1 MSKNFYL
8 SIFFGFFFNVIL
20 GQNPIE
26 WITSTEKINDSTY
39 NLTTTAKIENNWR
52 LYSQYNEEGG
62 AILTE
67 FIFSD
72 SLIIKNYSK
81 VIEPEPITK
90 FDPVFNL
97 DQSYFVN
104 QVAFNQRIVLSNND
118 VDFVNQTV
126 YYQVCDDRVC
136 IFQEQDLMFNLSG
149 VSNLN
154 KTVFDYNSVK
164 SELVINFNNKEL
176 ISSGQDISSSYISNN
191 YLNLFIL
198 GFLGGVLAL
207 LTPCVFPMIPLTVS
221 FFSSKGSS
229 GKFLSVMYGLFI
241 VFIYLSLSLPFYFI
255 ENINPQIFNQ
265 ISTSPILNFLFFLV
279 FIFFALSLFGLFEI
293 TLPSSWTN
301 KIDNASNISTGMIS
315 TFFMALTLCLVSFS
329 CTGPILGSLLVGS
342 ITSQSGALDLT
353 FGMLGFG
360 VSLALPFTFLAISP
374 NSLKV
379 LPKSGIW
386 LSRVKVILGFIEL
399 ALAFKFLSNADLI
412 LELGLLKREVF
423 IIIWILISLS
433 CLIYL
438 INSLRFK
445 RSLIL
450 YLLIAFFSYS
460 TINLSLG
467 VKEKSS
473 YKLALLSGLLP
484 PTFYTV
490 YENNNG
496 CPLGLNC
503 FKDFEKGLL
512 ESRYTNKPMLIDF
525 TGWAC
530 ANCRRVEENTWSK
543 NDIYNMINDEF
554 ILISLYVD
562 DRSKLLNNKNIN
574 LTDKNGNVK
583 ILENEGE
590 KWSAFQTLNFNINSQ
605 PYYVL
610 VSPSLDILNSP
621 IQYTDTQ
628 TYRDWLKEGLDN
640 FKDNN

>member
-26 WITSTEKINDSTY
+26 WITNTEKIDDSTY

-67 FIFSD
+67 FIFLD
-72 SLIIKNYSK
+72 SLIVKNYSK

-104 QVAFNQRIVLSNND
+104 QVTFNQRIVLSDND

-279 FIFFALSLFGLFEI
+279 FILFALSLFGLFEI

-445 RSLIL
+445 RSLML

-610 VSPSLDILNSP
+610 VSPSLNILNSP

>member
-26 WITSTEKINDSTY
+26 WITNTEKINDSTY

-52 LYSQYNEEGG
+52 LYSQFNEEGG

-104 QVAFNQRIVLSNND
+104 QVTFNQRIVLSDND

-149 VSNLN
+149 ISNLN

-279 FIFFALSLFGLFEI
+279 FILFALSLFGLFEI

-590 KWSAFQTLNFNINSQ
+590 KWSAFQTLNFNNNSQ

>member
-26 WITSTEKINDSTY
+26 WISNTEKINDSTY

-104 QVAFNQRIVLSNND
+104 QVTFNQRIVLSNTD

-279 FIFFALSLFGLFEI
+279 FILFALSLFGLFEI

-450 YLLIAFFSYS
+450 YLLIVFFSYS

-503 FKDFEKGLL
+503 LKDFEKGLL

>member
-26 WITSTEKINDSTY
+26 WITNTEKINDSTY

-67 FIFSD
+67 FIFLD

-104 QVAFNQRIVLSNND
+104 QVTFNQRIVLSDND

-279 FIFFALSLFGLFEI
+279 FILFALSLFGLFEI

-467 VKEKSS
+467 VKEKTS

-512 ESRYTNKPMLIDF
+512 ESRYRNKPMLIDF

-562 DRSKLLNNKNIN
+562 DRSKLLNNKNIK

-610 VSPSLDILNSP
+610 VSPSLNILNSP

>member
-26 WITSTEKINDSTY
+26 WITNTEKINDSTY

-67 FIFSD
+67 FIFLD
-72 SLIIKNYSK
+72 SLIVKNYSK

-104 QVAFNQRIVLSNND
+104 QVTFNQRIVLSDND

-149 VSNLN
+149 ISNLN

-279 FIFFALSLFGLFEI
+279 FILFALSLFGLFEI

-445 RSLIL
+445 RSLML

>member
-26 WITSTEKINDSTY
+26 WITNTEKKNDSTY
-39 NLTTTAKIENNWR
+39 NLKTTAKIENNWR

-104 QVAFNQRIVLSNND
+104 QVTFNQRIVLSDND

-279 FIFFALSLFGLFEI
+279 FILFALSLFGLFEI

>member
-26 WITSTEKINDSTY
+26 WITNTEKINDSTY

-81 VIEPEPITK
+81 VVEPEPITK

-97 DQSYFVN
+97 NQSYFVD
-104 QVAFNQRIVLSNND
+104 QVTFNQRIVLSDND
-118 VDFVNQTV
+118 VDFVNQIV

-136 IFQEQDLMFNLSG
+136 IFQEQELMFNLSG
-149 VSNLN
+149 ISNLN

-279 FIFFALSLFGLFEI
+279 FILFALSLFGLFEI

-484 PTFYTV
+484 PTFYTI

-610 VSPSLDILNSP
+610 VSPSLNILNSP

>member
-52 LYSQYNEEGG
+52 LYSQYNEQGG

-104 QVAFNQRIVLSNND
+104 QVSFNQRIVLSNND

-279 FIFFALSLFGLFEI
+279 FILFALSLFGLFEI
-293 TLPSSWTN
+293 TLPNSWTN

-450 YLLIAFFSYS
+450 YLLIEFFSYS

>member
-26 WITSTEKINDSTY
+26 WITNTEKINDSTY

-81 VIEPEPITK
+81 VVEPDPITK

-104 QVAFNQRIVLSNND
+104 QVTFNQRIVLYDND

-164 SELVINFNNKEL
+164 SELVINFKNKEL

-279 FIFFALSLFGLFEI
+279 FILFALSLFGLFEI

-450 YLLIAFFSYS
+450 FLLIVFFSYS

-610 VSPSLDILNSP
+610 VSPSLNILNSP
-621 IQYTDTQ
+621 IQYTDTK

>member
-26 WITSTEKINDSTY
+26 WITNTEKINDSTY

-104 QVAFNQRIVLSNND
+104 QVTFNQRIVLSDND

-149 VSNLN
+149 ISNLN

-279 FIFFALSLFGLFEI
+279 FILFALSLFGLFEI

-467 VKEKSS
+467 IKDKSS

-583 ILENEGE
+583 TLENEGE

-610 VSPSLDILNSP
+610 VSPSLNILNSP

-628 TYRDWLKEGLDN
+628 TYRDWLKDGLDN

>member
-20 GQNPIE
+20 CQNPIE
-26 WITSTEKINDSTY
+26 WITNTEKINDSTY

-104 QVAFNQRIVLSNND
+104 QVTFNQRIVLSDND

-154 KTVFDYNSVK
+154 RTVFDYKSVK

-207 LTPCVFPMIPLTVS
+207 LTPCDFPMIPLTVS

-279 FIFFALSLFGLFEI
+279 FILFALSLFGLFEI

-301 KIDNASNISTGMIS
+301 KIDNASNISTGIIS

-433 CLIYL
+433 CLLYL

-450 YLLIAFFSYS
+450 YLLIVFFSYS

-574 LTDKNGNVK
+574 LIDKNGNVK
-583 ILENEGE
+583 TLENEGE

-640 FKDNN
+640 FKDNY

>member
-8 SIFFGFFFNVIL
+8 SIFFGFFFNLIL
-20 GQNPIE
+20 GQNPVE
-26 WITSTEKINDSTY
+26 WITNTEKINDSTY
-39 NLTTTAKIENNWR
+39 NLITTAKIEKNWR

-104 QVAFNQRIVLSNND
+104 QVTFNQRIVLSDND

-149 VSNLN
+149 ISNLN

-279 FIFFALSLFGLFEI
+279 FILFALSLFGLFEI

-583 ILENEGE
+583 TLENEGE

>member
-26 WITSTEKINDSTY
+26 WITNTEKINDSTY

-81 VIEPEPITK
+81 VVEPEPITK

-97 DQSYFVN
+97 NQSYFVD
-104 QVAFNQRIVLSNND
+104 QVTFNQRIVLSDND
-118 VDFVNQTV
+118 VDFVNQIV

-136 IFQEQDLMFNLSG
+136 IFQEQELMFNLSG
-149 VSNLN
+149 ISNLN

-279 FIFFALSLFGLFEI
+279 FILFALSLFGLFEI

-610 VSPSLDILNSP
+610 VSPSLNILNSP

>member
-229 GKFLSVMYGLFI
+229 GRFLSVMYGLFI
-241 VFIYLSLSLPFYFI
+241 IFIYLSLSLPFYFI

-279 FIFFALSLFGLFEI
+279 FILFALSLFGLFEI
-293 TLPSSWTN
+293 RLPSSWTN

>member
-8 SIFFGFFFNVIL
+8 TIFFGFFFNIIL

-26 WITSTEKINDSTY
+26 WMTNTEKINDSTY

-52 LYSQYNEEGG
+52 LYSQFNEEGG

-104 QVAFNQRIVLSNND
+104 QVTFNQRIVLSDND

-136 IFQEQDLMFNLSG
+136 IFQEQELMFNLSG
-149 VSNLN
+149 ISNLN

-279 FIFFALSLFGLFEI
+279 FILFALSLFGLFEI

-610 VSPSLDILNSP
+610 VSPSLNILNSP

>member
-26 WITSTEKINDSTY
+26 WITNTEKINDSTY

-104 QVAFNQRIVLSNND
+104 QVTFNQRIVLSDND

-279 FIFFALSLFGLFEI
+279 FILFALSLFGLFEI

-438 INSLRFK
+438 INSLRIK

-460 TINLSLG
+460 AINLSLG

-610 VSPSLDILNSP
+610 VSPSLNILNSP

-628 TYRDWLKEGLDN
+628 TYREWLKEGLDN

>member
-8 SIFFGFFFNVIL
+8 SIFFGFFFNLIL

-26 WITSTEKINDSTY
+26 WITNTEKINDSTY

-52 LYSQYNEEGG
+52 LYSQYNEEVG

-104 QVAFNQRIVLSNND
+104 QVTFNQSIVLFDND

-279 FIFFALSLFGLFEI
+279 FILFALSLFGLFEI

-574 LTDKNGNVK
+574 LKDKNGNVK
-583 ILENEGE
+583 TLENEGE

-610 VSPSLDILNSP
+610 VSPSLNILNSP

-628 TYRDWLKEGLDN
+628 TYRDWLKEGLGN

>member
-26 WITSTEKINDSTY
+26 WITNTEKINDSTY

-104 QVAFNQRIVLSNND
+104 QVTFNQRIVLSDND

-136 IFQEQDLMFNLSG
+136 IFQEQELMFNLSG
-149 VSNLN
+149 ISNLN

-279 FIFFALSLFGLFEI
+279 FILFALSLFGLFEI

-562 DRSKLLNNKNIN
+562 DRSKLLNNNNIN

>member
-229 GKFLSVMYGLFI
+229 GKFLSVMYGFFI

-279 FIFFALSLFGLFEI
+279 FILFALSLFGLFEI

>member
-26 WITSTEKINDSTY
+26 WITNTEKINDSTY

-67 FIFSD
+67 FVFSD

-104 QVAFNQRIVLSNND
+104 QVTFNQRIVLSDND

-279 FIFFALSLFGLFEI
+279 FILFALSLFGLFEI

-530 ANCRRVEENTWSK
+530 ANFRRVEENTWSK

-610 VSPSLDILNSP
+610 VSPSLNILNSP

>member
-20 GQNPIE
+20 CQNPIE
-26 WITSTEKINDSTY
+26 WITNTEKINDSTY

-67 FIFSD
+67 FVFSD

-104 QVAFNQRIVLSNND
+104 QVTFNQRIVLSDND

-154 KTVFDYNSVK
+154 RTVFDYKSVK

-279 FIFFALSLFGLFEI
+279 FILFALSLFGLFEI

-433 CLIYL
+433 CLLYL

-583 ILENEGE
+583 TLENEGE

-640 FKDNN
+640 FKDNY

>member
-26 WITSTEKINDSTY
+26 WITNTEKINDSTY

-97 DQSYFVN
+97 DQSYFVD
-104 QVAFNQRIVLSNND
+104 QVTFNQRIVLSDND

-154 KTVFDYNSVK
+154 RTVFDYNSVK

-198 GFLGGVLAL
+198 GFLGGVWAL

-229 GKFLSVMYGLFI
+229 GKFLSVMYGFFI

-279 FIFFALSLFGLFEI
+279 FILFALSLFGLFEI

-562 DRSKLLNNKNIN
+562 DRSKLLDNKNIN

-610 VSPSLDILNSP
+610 VSPSLNILNSP

>member
-20 GQNPIE
+20 CQNPIE
-26 WITSTEKINDSTY
+26 WITNTEKINDSTY

-104 QVAFNQRIVLSNND
+104 QVTFNQRIVLSDND

-154 KTVFDYNSVK
+154 RTVFDYKSVK

-279 FIFFALSLFGLFEI
+279 FILFALSLFGLFEI

-583 ILENEGE
+583 TLENEGE

>member
-26 WITSTEKINDSTY
+26 WITNTEKINDSTY

-67 FIFSD
+67 FIFLD
-72 SLIIKNYSK
+72 SLIVKNYSK

-104 QVAFNQRIVLSNND
+104 QVTFNQRIVLSDND

-149 VSNLN
+149 ISNLN

-279 FIFFALSLFGLFEI
+279 FILFALSLFGLFEI

-610 VSPSLDILNSP
+610 VSPSLNILNSP

>member
-26 WITSTEKINDSTY
+26 WITNTEKINDSTY

-104 QVAFNQRIVLSNND
+104 QVTFNQRIVLSDYD

-279 FIFFALSLFGLFEI
+279 FILFALSLFGLFEI

-583 ILENEGE
+583 TLVNEGE

-610 VSPSLDILNSP
+610 VSPSLNILNSP

>member
-20 GQNPIE
+20 GQNPID
-26 WITSTEKINDSTY
+26 WITNTEKINDSTY

-52 LYSQYNEEGG
+52 LYSQFNEEGG

-81 VIEPEPITK
+81 VTEPEPITK

-104 QVAFNQRIVLSNND
+104 QVTFNQRIVLTDND

-136 IFQEQDLMFNLSG
+136 IFQEKDLMFNLSG

-279 FIFFALSLFGLFEI
+279 FILFALSLFGLFEI
-293 TLPSSWTN
+293 TLPNSWTN

-583 ILENEGE
+583 IIENEGE

>member
-26 WITSTEKINDSTY
+26 WITNTEKINDSTY
-39 NLTTTAKIENNWR
+39 NLITTAKIENNWR

-90 FDPVFNL
+90 FDPIFNL

-104 QVAFNQRIVLSNND
+104 LVTFNQRIVLSDND

-164 SELVINFNNKEL
+164 SELVVNFNNKEL

-279 FIFFALSLFGLFEI
+279 FILFALSLFGLFEI
-293 TLPSSWTN
+293 TLPSTWTN

-450 YLLIAFFSYS
+450 YLLIAFFTYS
-460 TINLSLG
+460 TVNLCLG

-512 ESRYTNKPMLIDF
+512 ESRYTKKPMLIDF

-554 ILISLYVD
+554 VLISLYVD
-562 DRSKLLNNKNIN
+562 DRSKLLNNKNIK

-583 ILENEGE
+583 TLENEGE

-605 PYYVL
+605 PYYVI

>member
-1 MSKNFYL
+1 MKKWLVFILWSSFVYGQIQEPVIWETSVISDTIKNIYTIRL
-8 SIFFGFFFNVIL
+8 KAN
-20 GQNPIE
+20 IE
-26 WITSTEKINDSTY
+26 K
-39 NLTTTAKIENNWR
+39 NWH
-52 LYSQYNEEGG
+52 LYSQFSDPNGAIPTEFKFKKNKKYRLIGKVNETESTVAYDEVFEMDLSYFTQKAIFTQKIEIFDTNLNKIEAEVNYQACDDKLCIFRNENFYITLDGSNFFNNQTIDKRSKDLSSSLKLNLKNTSFINKTQNEEG
-62 AILTE
+62 I
-67 FIFSD
+67 
-72 SLIIKNYSK
+72 Y
-81 VIEPEPITK
+81 
-90 FDPVFNL
+90 
-97 DQSYFVN
+97 SYFNV
-104 QVAFNQRIVLSNND
+104 
-118 VDFVNQTV
+118 
-126 YYQVCDDRVC
+126 
-136 IFQEQDLMFNLSG
+136 
-149 VSNLN
+149 
-154 KTVFDYNSVK
+154 
-164 SELVINFNNKEL
+164 
-176 ISSGQDISSSYISNN
+176 
-191 YLNLFIL
+191 FIL
-198 GFLGGVLAL
+198 GFIGGLLAL

-279 FIFFALSLFGLFEI
+279 FILFALSLFGLFEI

>member
-229 GKFLSVMYGLFI
+229 GKFLSVMYGFFI

>member
-8 SIFFGFFFNVIL
+8 SIFFGFFFNAIL

-26 WITSTEKINDSTY
+26 WITNTEKINDTTY

-104 QVAFNQRIVLSNND
+104 QVTFNQRIVLSDND

-149 VSNLN
+149 ISNLN

-279 FIFFALSLFGLFEI
+279 FILFALSLFGLFEI

-574 LTDKNGNVK
+574 LTDKNGNFK

>member
-26 WITSTEKINDSTY
+26 WITNTEKINDSTY

-104 QVAFNQRIVLSNND
+104 QVTFNQRIVLSDND

-149 VSNLN
+149 ISNLN

-279 FIFFALSLFGLFEI
+279 FILFALSLFGLFEI

-530 ANCRRVEENTWSK
+530 ANCRRMEENTWSK

-583 ILENEGE
+583 TLENEGE

-640 FKDNN
+640 FKDNY

>member
-279 FIFFALSLFGLFEI
+279 FILFALSLFGLFEI

-610 VSPSLDILNSP
+610 VSPSLNILNSP

>member
-104 QVAFNQRIVLSNND
+104 QVTFNQRIVLSDND

-149 VSNLN
+149 ISNLN

-279 FIFFALSLFGLFEI
+279 FILFALSLFGLFEI

-610 VSPSLDILNSP
+610 VSPSLNILNSP

>member
-26 WITSTEKINDSTY
+26 WITNTEKINDSTY

-97 DQSYFVN
+97 NQSYFVN
-104 QVAFNQRIVLSNND
+104 QVTFNQRIVLSDND

-154 KTVFDYNSVK
+154 RTVFDYKSVK

-279 FIFFALSLFGLFEI
+279 FILFALSLFGLFEI

-433 CLIYL
+433 CLLYL

-450 YLLIAFFSYS
+450 YLLIVFFSYS

-583 ILENEGE
+583 TLENEGE